1 MTEKLSSSTHSQRQR
16 LIDHLEQHNEITTIE
31 ARELYDI
38 MSPAP
43 RIMELKARGYNIV
56 TIPTDQ
62 HTDKGSH
69 KRVARYV
76 LFPNGG
82 RVHG

>member
-43 RIMELKARGYNIV
+43 RIMELKERGFNIV
-56 TIPTDQ
+56 TIRINQDTN
-62 HTDKGSH
+62 KGSH

-76 LFPNGG
+76 LFSNGDKP
-82 RVHG
+82 

>member
-1 MTEKLSSSTHSQRQR
+1 MTKLCSSANAQCQR
-16 LIDHLEQHNEITTIE
+16 LLDHLKKNNTITTIE

-56 TIPTDQ
+56 TIRINQ
-62 HTDKGSH
+62 HTEKGSH
-69 KRVARYV
+69 RGVARYV
-76 LFPNGG
+76 LFSSGDKP
-82 RVHG
+82 

>member
-1 MTEKLSSSTHSQRQR
+1 MKLSSNTNSQRQR
-16 LIDHLEQHNEITTIE
+16 LINHLEQYNEITTIE

-43 RIMELKARGYNIV
+43 RIMELKERGFNIV
-56 TIPTDQ
+56 TIRINQD
-62 HTDKGSH
+62 TDKGSH

-76 LFPNGG
+76 LFSNGDKP
-82 RVHG
+82 

>member
-1 MTEKLSSSTHSQRQR
+1 MKLSSNTNSQRQR
-16 LIDHLEQHNEITTIE
+16 LINHLEQYNEITTIE

-43 RIMELKARGYNIV
+43 RIMELKERGFNIV
-56 TIPTDQ
+56 TIRINQD
-62 HTDKGSH
+62 TDKGSH

-76 LFPNGG
+76 LFSNGES
-82 RVHG
+82 HE

>member
-1 MTEKLSSSTHSQRQR
+1 MKLSSSTNSQRQR
-16 LIDHLEQHNEITTIE
+16 LINHLEQYNEITTIE

-43 RIMELKARGYNIV
+43 RIMELKERGFNIV
-56 TIPTDQ
+56 TIRINQD
-62 HTDKGSH
+62 TDKGSH

-76 LFPNGG
+76 LFSNGDKP
-82 RVHG
+82 